1 LTTASN
7 AAIKFINGGSGDT
20 VYFQVGSSAT
30 LGSNTAFTGNILS
43 AASIT
48 AASGASDL
56 DGRLLASGGAVTLD
70 TNIVTVSKAASTPEP
85 GLFSLL
91 SGLLF
96 SGLGLLIAKR
106 KQETNLHFSKPL

>member
-48 AASGASDL
+48 AASGASDR

-70 TNIVTVSKAASTPEP
+70 TNIVTVSKAASPPSICLYMNLPLHDREQHEA
-85 GLFSLL
+85 L
-91 SGLLF
+91 SMMRDQKEEG
-96 SGLGLLIAKR
+96 
-106 KQETNLHFSKPL
+106 E